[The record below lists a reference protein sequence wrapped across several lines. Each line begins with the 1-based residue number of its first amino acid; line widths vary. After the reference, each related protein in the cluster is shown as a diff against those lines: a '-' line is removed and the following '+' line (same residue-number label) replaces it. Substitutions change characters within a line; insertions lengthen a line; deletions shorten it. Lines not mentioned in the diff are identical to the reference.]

1 MNRSPLTPSDLV
13 VIGGYFLLVIWVG
26 LYFRKRMKAL
36 EDYFA
41 GGHNV
46 PWWLAGVSHYMS
58 SFSAFS
64 FVAYAQMA
72 YTYGWVAITLFWV
85 TLPACVMGGLF
96 FARAWR
102 RADVITPVE
111 FLERRFN
118 LPVRQVFA
126 WAGLPMKVFEDALK
140 IFATSLFLSLAVGV
154 SVPWSIVTCGAV
166 TVAYTVFG
174 GLWALVVTDYVQFLM
189 KALAILLLLPLAL
202 WRAGGIHAA
211 FAGLPPGFLHP
222 TNGPYNWIYLAG
234 FTVLITISYNGS
246 WALAQKYYSVRSESD
261 ASKAAYVSAALNFI
275 GAPIMILPAM
285 IGRHF
290 LPDLVAQHHT
300 ADTYALLV
308 LTLLPPGM
316 VGIIVAALLSATM
329 ATVSADFNAIASV
342 LTEDVYHRLVRP
354 HATGR
359 QLVRVGRITTL
370 LLGTLVVS
378 ASVWI
383 AFSGDQSLF
392 QLMVVVAGV
401 FLAPTF
407 LPLLA
412 ALTVRKLNSTGA
424 LTGFIVGLTS
434 GFAMLAVKTW
444 YVGHAGPGWVK
455 DGFDGIAI
463 LVNTSMT
470 ILGMYAGTI
479 VWRTSAAEQESA
491 RAFFRPAARPAAGAS
506 ALSDQGAYRS
516 AIAKLTVG
524 VGLLL
529 AIAGVVARDASARA
543 IDGSVALALIVL
555 AAIQYRGTR
564 IRHNERTA
572 PEGARQANH
581 HVRKSSTKSP
591 TS

>member
-1 MNRSPLTPSDLV
+1 MTRASLAPSDLV

-26 LYFRKRMKAL
+26 LYFRKRMTAL

-72 YTYGWVAITLFWV
+72 YTYGWVAVTLFWV

-118 LPVRQVFA
+118 LSVRQVFA

-202 WRAGGIHAA
+202 WHAGGVRAA
-211 FAGLPPGFLHP
+211 VTGLPPGFLHP

-290 LPDLVAQHHT
+290 LPDLVAQHRT

-354 HATGR
+354 QATGHH
-359 QLVRVGRITTL
+359 LVRIGRLMTL
-370 LLGTLVVS
+370 VLGTLVVG
-378 ASVWI
+378 ASLWI

-401 FLAPTF
+401 FLAPSF

-412 ALTVRKLNSTGA
+412 ALTVRRLNSTGA
-424 LTGFIVGLTS
+424 LTGFAVGLAS
-434 GFAMLAVKTW
+434 GFTMLAVKAW
-444 YVGHAGPGWVK
+444 YLPTAPRGWFT

-463 LVNTSMT
+463 LVNTAMT
-470 ILGMYAGTI
+470 ILGMYVGT
-479 VWRTSAAEQESA
+479 VARRASDEEQEGA
-491 RAFFRPAARPAAGAS
+491 RAFFIAPVPRAASLSAGP
-506 ALSDQGAYRS
+506 GAHRS
-516 AIAKLTVG
+516 AIAKMTAA

-529 AIAGVVARDASARA
+529 AVAGMMVSDSSARA
-543 IDGSVALALIVL
+543 IDLGVAAALIAL
-555 AAIQYRGTR
+555 GAIQYRVTR
-564 IRHNERTA
+564 VARIETEPVASDTA
-572 PEGARQANH
+572 VTHQ
-581 HVRKSSTKSP
+581 VRKSSTNSP